1 MELGSGGVELGP
13 IRGRLGIWF
22 EGREGVGGD
31 DGTGGGGELGGGEV
45 GGGAGGGAGG
55 GVVVC
60 GELLVGV
67 AVGIELGFPHRMQL
81 RRLVLARAMA
91 LEILTLA

>member
-45 GGGAGGGAGG
+45 GGGAGGG
-55 GVVVC
+55 VVVC
-60 GELLVGV
+60 GELLVGD